1 MGVWEVARERME
13 WLDSLR
19 GLAMLL
25 VIVGHVRAVKASGP
39 LVTVIYAFHMPLFF
53 MISGATFRV
62 GRYASLAE
70 CALDKARK
78 LLVPYVLLY
87 VVNLP
92 LWYLANRVLYYH
104 PVELSQLLVGFF
116 TANHRIGTMSQAAL
130 WFLPTLFT
138 VSVLYWWLADLA
150 RRGRLPLPA
159 SMSALLVVGILLS
172 VFYRQQAVWHLT
184 TVPIATVFYWL
195 GHEFMRH
202 RAGIV
207 HWLGADG
214 QPRKYAAW
222 ALVLLAVG
230 VTAALANDKV
240 SLHRNYYGNFALMF
254 VAALSL
260 SLAVTMVLMKLPTFA
275 PLAYAGCNSLSF
287 LGFHFPLVQYLERI
301 PATAAFASAHGVL
314 TGLIVFVLLFPLTA
328 LVNRFCPWLV
338 GRGARP
344 RARTAP

>member
-1 MGVWEVARERME
+1 ME

-25 VIVGHVRAVKASGP
+25 VIVGHVRAVKACAP
-39 LVTVIYAFHMPLFF
+39 LVTIIYAFHMPLFF

-62 GRYASLAE
+62 ERYATLAE

-116 TANHRIGTMSQAAL
+116 TANHRIGAMSQAAL
-130 WFLPTLFT
+130 WFLRTLFVT
-138 VSVLYWWLADLA
+138 SVLFWWLADLA
-150 RRGRLPLPA
+150 RRGRLPLRF
-159 SMSALLVVGILLS
+159 SMPALLLVGILLS
-172 VFYRQQAVWHLT
+172 VFYRHHVAWHLT

-207 HWLGADG
+207 HWFGTDG
-214 QPRKYAAW
+214 QPRKFAAW
-222 ALVLLAVG
+222 VLVLVAIG
-230 VTAALANDKV
+230 VAAALANGKV
-240 SLHRNYYGNFALMF
+240 SMHCNSYGNFALMF

-260 SLAVTMVLMKLPTFA
+260 SLVLAMLLMKLPTLP

-301 PATAAFASAHGVL
+301 PATMAFAAAHGVL

-338 GRGARP
+338 GKRGRG
-344 RARTAP
+344 RTHAAL